1 MSMPYRKTPLI
12 TGEIYHVFNR
22 SVARQPIFVFQK
34 DYKRA
39 LDIIGFYI
47 YQKPLLRFS
56 HYNRLPEKQKTDF
69 IQNLKKKGKK
79 QINLISFCIMPN
91 HFHFL
96 IKEIHP
102 EGITTFMR
110 NFQNSYA
117 KYFNKRSERSG
128 AVFQSMFKAIRI
140 ETEEQLL
147 HVCRY
152 IHLNPLTSYL
162 IKDLSELETY
172 PWNSF
177 KYFLENKDQESVDV
191 KFILDYFPSIKKFK
205 EFIFD
210 QIDYQRRLD
219 QIRHL
224 IVE

>member
-1 MSMPYRKTPLI
+1 MPYRKTPLI
-12 TGEIYHVFNR
+12 AGEIYHILNR
-22 SVARQPIFVFQK
+22 SVARQPIFVFHK

-39 LDIIGFYI
+39 LDILEFYI

-56 HYNRLPEKQKTDF
+56 HYNRLPDKQKVDF
-69 IQNLKKKGKK
+69 IQNLKARGKK
-79 QINLISFCIMPN
+79 QIKLLSFCIMPN

-96 IKEIHP
+96 IKEIQP
-102 EGITTFMR
+102 NGITTFMR
-110 NFQNSYA
+110 NLQNSYA
-117 KYFNKRSERSG
+117 KYFNTRSERSG

-152 IHLNPLTSYL
+152 IHLNPMTAYL
-162 IKDLSELETY
+162 IKDLNELEVY

-177 KYFLENKDQESVDV
+177 KYFLKSADQEVVDA

-205 EFIFD
+205 DFTFD
-210 QIDYQRRLD
+210 QLDYQKQLD
-219 QIRHL
+219 QIKHL
-224 IVE
+224 TLE